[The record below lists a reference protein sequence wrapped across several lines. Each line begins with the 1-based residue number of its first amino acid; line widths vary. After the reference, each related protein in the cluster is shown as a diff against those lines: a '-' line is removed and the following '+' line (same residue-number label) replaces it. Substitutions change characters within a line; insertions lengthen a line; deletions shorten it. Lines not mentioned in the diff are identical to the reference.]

1 MEVEAMNRD
10 KQSTLQI
17 FFRYLIPSML
27 GMMLV
32 AVYTFTDTFV
42 VGRELGP
49 IALGAMGVCTPI
61 LTVTYALGFLCGMGG
76 GAQFSIR
83 IGKRDKEGANQIY
96 SASLILL
103 VFIGAVLAVFGNLF
117 AEPLAYFLGAL
128 DENIGFVMPYMRCL
142 LVYIPGF
149 MFDVFIMTYMKNEG
163 NPHVALIATST
174 GTGLN
179 IVLDCL
185 FVFVF
190 KWGMFG
196 AAFATCIGSVVSSLI
211 NIVWIFRKKL
221 NLIPHLSAV
230 KWKFILLVA
239 KTGFSEF
246 ILESSL
252 AIVTFVFILQANRYY
267 GLFGS
272 SIYTMIMNWSLIFF
286 NLMMGIAQSVQPLIS
301 LSYGEGSEDKV
312 KSYLKY
318 SMVSSAIAGVIFLVG
333 SYAFTEPL
341 IRVFS
346 DSNAELIALTVSC
359 MRLYIPAY
367 LIMGI
372 GIPIGVYFQASGK
385 SAKAFTITL
394 SRGVL
399 LPIVFA
405 LLLPAIIG
413 RKEMLWIAVPLAEL
427 FTSVVAIIFLCTEKH
442 KKGDHTRQ
450 KSSQVVVNSEAAAE

>member
-1 MEVEAMNRD
+1 MKVREMNRSR
-10 KQSTLQI
+10 QSTLQI

-32 AVYTFTDTFV
+32 AVYTFTDSFV

-61 LTVTYALGFLCGMGG
+61 LTVTYAWGFLCGMGG

-83 IGKRDKEGANQIY
+83 MGKGDKEGANQIY
-96 SASLILL
+96 TASLMLL
-103 VFIGAVLAVFGNLF
+103 GFIGVVLAVLGNLF
-117 AEPLAYFLGAL
+117 AKPLAYFLGAL
-128 DENIGFVMPYMRCL
+128 DENISFVMPYMRCL
-142 LVYIPGF
+142 LVFIPGF

-163 NPHVALIATST
+163 HPHVALIATST

-196 AAFATCIGSVVSSLI
+196 VAFATCIGSAVSSLI
-211 NIVWIFRKKL
+211 NIVWIFRKRL
-221 NLIPHLSAV
+221 NLIPSLSSV
-230 KWKFILLVA
+230 KWKLILLVI
-239 KTGFSEF
+239 KIGFSEF

-252 AIVTFVFILQANRYY
+252 AIVTFVFIQQANRYY

-301 LSYGEGSEDKV
+301 LSYGEGSQYKV
-312 KSYLKY
+312 KAYLKY
-318 SMVSSAIAGVIFLVG
+318 SMVSSVGAGVFFLAA

-346 DSNAELIALTVSC
+346 DSNAELIAITVSC

-372 GIPIGVYFQASGK
+372 GIPIGVYFQALEK

-399 LPIVFA
+399 FPILFA
-405 LLLPAIIG
+405 LLLPTVLG
-413 RKEMLWIAVPLAEL
+413 RKETLWIAVPLAEL
-427 FTSVVAIIFLCTEKH
+427 IISVVAMILLCTEKH
-442 KKGDHTRQ
+442 KK
-450 KSSQVVVNSEAAAE
+450 EMI